1 MLSLY
6 DSYFRL
12 VASVPNFRLRIWGK
26 CVNFFITSSSLAH
39 KHLHHSL
46 SITFLVS
53 PALFG
58 PDTYLQKVWPINEL
72 LEVEPLSPLR
82 VSLFALTL

>member
-6 DSYFRL
+6 DSYFRPRSFGTKL
-12 VASVPNFRLRIWGK
+12 QTPYLGK
-26 CVNFFITSSSLAH
+26 TCKFFITSSSLAH

-58 PDTYLQKVWPINEL
+58 PNTYLQKVWPINEL

-82 VSLFALTL
+82 VGLFALTL